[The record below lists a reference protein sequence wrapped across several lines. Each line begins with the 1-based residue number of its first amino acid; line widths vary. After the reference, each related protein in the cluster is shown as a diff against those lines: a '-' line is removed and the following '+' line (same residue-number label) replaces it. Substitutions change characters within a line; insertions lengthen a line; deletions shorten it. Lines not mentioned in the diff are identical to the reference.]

1 MKIKAKKTDP
11 SSPVFLLPAAH
22 GWTVVRASAAENNGT
37 WDVRAVE
44 TLEETVPFLNGTQ
57 NLILGLPAS
66 AILAQ
71 RLRLPVVEEADF
83 DAMVRI
89 QIEKAL
95 PYSTEEVT
103 TDFEVIEQTEEGSV
117 VSAVAVHNEKL
128 SELVQPLL
136 ARGIIPSQV
145 TVYAAQRAATHAAAG
160 RAFFIYPEGS
170 ALVCAISE
178 DGKLGFTRSLDGVD
192 PAQLQRDLPQLA
204 LSAELQG
211 INTSFPLVLLD
222 ESLFELRDMVQG
234 MFVSRADLIAVETPP
249 AATRLNLLPDSWRQR
264 RAELARLAEWKKRLL
279 WAGGVYAGLLLFFAA
294 FVMVLRFEAGRM
306 ERRIAKDE
314 PSVSF
319 IRQTEAKWK
328 ALSPA
333 IDPNYY
339 PIEILLH
346 LFESLPSPDVQITTY
361 QQSARQLSVDGEASS
376 AALAYQFADKVK
388 KNPALQ
394 TFQFEMAAPR
404 ILPNDHAQFRLEGKP
419 R

>member
-1 MKIKAKKTDP
+1 MKTKAKKIDS
-11 SSPVFLLPAAH
+11 SSPVFLLPAAR
-22 GWTVVRASAAENNGT
+22 GWTVIRTSVAENNGT
-37 WDVRAVE
+37 WDVFTAD
-44 TLEETVPFLNGTQ
+44 TLEETVPLLNGSE

-66 AILAQ
+66 VILAQ
-71 RLRLPVVEEADF
+71 RLRLPVVEDADF
-83 DAMVRI
+83 EAMVRI

-95 PYSTEEVT
+95 PYSSEEVT

-145 TVYAAQRAATHAAAG
+145 TVYAAQRAATHAAVG
-160 RAFFIYPEGS
+160 RAFLIYPEAE
-170 ALVCAISE
+170 ALVCVISE
-178 DGKLGFTRSLDGVD
+178 EGKLGFTRSFAGAD

-204 LSAELQG
+204 ISAELQG

-222 ESLFELRDMVQG
+222 ESLFEMREMVEG
-234 MFVSRADLIAVETPP
+234 LFVNRADMIAVEAPP
-249 AATRLNLLPDSWRQR
+249 ASTKLNLLPDAWRQR
-264 RAELARLAEWKKRLL
+264 RAELARLREWKKRLL
-279 WAGGVYAGLLLFFAA
+279 WAGGAYAAVLLFFAA
-294 FVMVLRFEAGRM
+294 FVMVLRFEAGRLQ
-306 ERRIAKDE
+306 RQVVKDE

-339 PIEILLH
+339 PIEILLQ
-346 LFESLPSPDVQITTY
+346 LFQSLPSADVQITTY
-361 QQSARQLSVDGEASS
+361 QQSARQLSVDGEAQT
-376 AALAYQFADKVK
+376 AALAYQFFEKVK
-388 KNPALQ
+388 QNPGLQ

-404 ILPNDHAQFRLEGKP
+404 ILPNDHAQFRLEGKTK
-419 R
+419 